1 MPLRVWEEEKA
12 APDPDIAMK
21 IGKIAE
27 IFEEQTCG
35 NILPVGAPTGW
46 NSQEEAERRARK
58 NQAGIGG
65 QKEVGTYNRM
75 KKIERKRNEATY
87 SRLEEI
93 GRKRAQ

>member
-1 MPLRVWEEEKA
+1 
-12 APDPDIAMK
+12 MK
-21 IGKIAE
+21 NRLVG
-27 IFEEQTCG
+27 IFYLWVPQETGTNNRLEQ
-35 NILPVGAPTGW
+35 
-46 NSQEEAERRARK
+46 AERRARK
-58 NQAGIGG
+58 NQVGIGG